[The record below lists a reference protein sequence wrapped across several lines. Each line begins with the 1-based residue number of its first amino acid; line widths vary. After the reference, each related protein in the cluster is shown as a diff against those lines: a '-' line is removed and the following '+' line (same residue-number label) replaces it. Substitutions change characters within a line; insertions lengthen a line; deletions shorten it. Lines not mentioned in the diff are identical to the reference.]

1 MTTTVG
7 TVGLYNCKLSDDKS
21 MKKKGRKS
29 TEIWVSSVDNME
41 LRAVKWLDNMGVT
54 LLSMYES
61 AEPTNNVER
70 FDKRSFKVC

>member
-1 MTTTVG
+1 
-7 TVGLYNCKLSDDKS
+7 